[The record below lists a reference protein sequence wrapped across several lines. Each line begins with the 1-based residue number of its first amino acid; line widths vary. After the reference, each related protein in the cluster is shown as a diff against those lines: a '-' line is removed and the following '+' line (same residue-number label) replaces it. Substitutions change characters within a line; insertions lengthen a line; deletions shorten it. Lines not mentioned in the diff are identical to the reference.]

1 MNEKT
6 PSLSP
11 PWRLMGMSV
20 VLLFLS
26 SSLRHGLYHSTAWD
40 LGIFDQ
46 AIYLISQGKPP
57 ISSFLETHIL
67 GDHSALIFYPLA
79 LFYKIYPSVYW
90 LFLIQAI
97 ALTSGAFF
105 IHQLARHEE
114 LKPALAKSLSLV
126 YLLYPLIFNV
136 NLFDFH
142 TDVIALAGLFWA
154 IWSVKTQRLLSFLV
168 ALLLVASCKGVLG
181 LTIAAMGLW
190 LLTLGKK
197 REGSIALIGG
207 ITWFWIASKVI
218 IPYFTQNSQSIDRH
232 LSRFS
237 YLGHSYPEILQNM
250 IFKPWLIL
258 GGLFNATNFGY
269 LCLLILPLAWGL
281 VPKILVFSPT
291 KKLGINPNFME
302 SNYLPLIATLPTL
315 LMNLLASDEGQKDL
329 LHQYSLPILPFLFVI
344 VIDNLKSQQTWLM
357 RPRWLML
364 WALVSFVALAKLEYF
379 PKRYFATWNTWS
391 ATNTAIA
398 EIKTQGGVLTSAEM
412 APHLT
417 HRPLVKLAVNG
428 SENLDLDQFEYVLI
442 NLRYPGW
449 ESSPQLLMT
458 FIRKLEDSTDFQ
470 IKFQQDGVVLF
481 YKRPNLRLG

>member
-1 MNEKT
+1 MNQRSQ
-6 PSLSP
+6 PLSP
-11 PWRLMGMSV
+11 PWLLMGISV
-20 VLLFLS
+20 IILFFS

-97 ALTSGAFF
+97 ALTAGAFF
-105 IHQLARHEE
+105 IHQLALRED
-114 LKPALAKSLSLV
+114 LKPALAKSLSLI
-126 YLLYPLIFNV
+126 YLCYPLIFNV

-142 TDVIALAGLFWA
+142 TDVIALAGLFGA
-154 IWSVKTQRLLSFLV
+154 IWSVNTQRFLSFLG

-197 REGSIALIGG
+197 REGGIALVFGSS
-207 ITWFWIASKVI
+207 WFLIASKLI

-237 YLGHSYPEILQNM
+237 YLGNSYPEILQNL
-250 IFKPWLIL
+250 ILKPWLIL
-258 GGLFNATNFGY
+258 GGLFNGTNFGY

-281 VPKILVFSPT
+281 VPRFLVFSPP
-291 KKLGINPNFME
+291 KKLEINPNFQG
-302 SNYLPLIATLPTL
+302 SNYWPLIATLPTL
-315 LMNLLASDEGQKDL
+315 FMNLLASDPGQKDL

-344 VIDNLKSQQTWLM
+344 VIHNLKSQQTWLS
-357 RPRWLML
+357 RPRWLIL
-364 WALVSFVALAKLEYF
+364 WALVCFVALAKWEYF
-379 PKRYFATWNTWS
+379 PKRYLATWDTWS
-391 ATNTAIA
+391 ATNAAIA
-398 EIKTQGGVLTSAEM
+398 EIKTQGGVLTSAEI
-412 APHLT
+412 APHVT

-428 SENLDLDQFEYVLI
+428 SENLDLDQFEYVLV
-442 NLRYPGW
+442 NLRHPGW
-449 ESSPQLLMT
+449 ESSPQFLLNLLQ
-458 FIRKLEDSTDFQ
+458 KLERSTDFQ
-470 IKFQQDGVVLF
+470 VKFQQDHVILF